1 MPTIKEI
8 AEKCGVTKPTVTT
21 KLKELGL
28 WESHVSKSGSA
39 FQVSDEAASAVAAA
53 LAKKQ
58 DVDVS
63 QSTPKPTSD
72 AAMEVYRDYI
82 DAIKRENEKLWEQIR
97 EKEEQLR
104 KKDELIAEL
113 SRKLA
118 ENQPRQSIWRRLLP
132 GSRN

>member
-58 DVDVS
+58 DVDIS
-63 QSTPKPTSD
+63 QATPKPTSD
-72 AAMEVYRDYI
+72 AAMEVYREYMETL
-82 DAIKRENEKLWEQIR
+82 KRENDRLWQQI
-97 EKEEQLR
+97 KE
-104 KKDELIAEL
+104 KDELIAEL

-118 ENQPRQSIWRRLLP
+118 ENKPRPSFWSRLLP
-132 GSRN
+132 SGNKNVE